1 MIRLGILGFIAMV
14 SGFSAVSYAAPVDF
28 PYGND
33 YTNGATTDI
42 GSTLKQANQGGSI
55 LENLLDI
62 FGINYADPNGK
73 GKAIV
78 FIQVVINYV
87 LAIVGFIAVLV
98 LIYAFAKIF
107 TGKEDDEIKK
117 ARQTVLWVTIALVV
131 MGISAYIVNFAFFV
145 YNKGI

>member
-1 MIRLGILGFIAMV
+1 MSRVLRLCLLSVVGFMM
-14 SGFSAVSYAAPVDF
+14 SAVSISHASSVDF

-33 YTNGATTDI
+33 YTNGATTDL

-62 FGINYADPNGK
+62 FGINYADPSGK

-78 FIQVVINYV
+78 FVQVLVNYV
-87 LAIVGFIAVLV
+87 LAIVGVIAVLV

-117 ARQTVLWVTIALVV
+117 ARQTVLWVTVALVV
-131 MGISAYIVNFAFFV
+131 M
-145 YNKGI
+145 